1 MQQLTLN
8 ILPPAPARLEDIVPG
23 RNAEVLAVLCAKR
36 EGKQQEPVY
45 LWGPPACG
53 KSLMLTALAASLPDA
68 ALVSGTRP
76 SWPAYAGAL
85 LIDDIDCLDG
95 ENQIEAFNRYNRN
108 KAAAMAWAASGSQ
121 APSGLAKLREDLRTR
136 LGWGLIYQ
144 LHPLND
150 GEKRQALV
158 RRADQLGFELE
169 GAIADYLLTRYSRDL
184 RQLLAVV
191 DALDRFSLEQQ
202 RRVSLPLLKTLLP
215 NRL

>member
-1 MQQLTLN
+1 M
-8 ILPPAPARLEDIVPG
+8 
-23 RNAEVLAVLCAKR
+23 LCAMS
-36 EGKQQEPVY
+36 EGKQHEPVY
-45 LWGPPACG
+45 LWGSPCCG
-53 KSLMLTALAASLPDA
+53 KSLMLAALAESLPGA
-68 ALVSGTRP
+68 VLVSGNTP
-76 SWPAYAGAL
+76 GWPAQEGAL
-85 LIDDIDCLDG
+85 LIDDVDRLDG

-108 KAAAMAWAASGSQ
+108 RAAAMVWVASGSQ
-121 APSGLAKLREDLRTR
+121 APSGLVNLREDLRTR

-150 GEKRQALV
+150 AEKRQALV

-169 GAIADYLLTRYSRDL
+169 GLIADYLLTRYSRDL

-215 NRL
+215 GPGVTRARCD